1 MQTEYVLMHNE
12 APSARIAV
20 QGKEVAKLAV
30 VGEGLFSLTE
40 ASKSWLLTRRVDGE
54 VRPFS
59 MAVYR
64 SNDEG
69 GDSNDVLKIK
79 DHIFF
84 HNGRFY
90 VIGGTPE
97 GTSPKHHMMGSKYI
111 CRLQN
116 FPFSHPDQVDAE
128 TKHRLKRHR
137 GVPVGEFS
145 GLGSAGF
152 HIGLEDELNSI
163 QLQLSASIYLMYSS
177 M

>member
-1 MQTEYVLMHNE
+1 MHDE
-12 APSARIAV
+12 VPSARITM
-20 QGKEVAKLAV
+20 QGKEVAELSV

-54 VRPFS
+54 IRPFS
-59 MAVYR
+59 MAVYK
-64 SNDEG
+64 SKGEAV
-69 GDSNDVLKIK
+69 DSKEVLKIK

-84 HNGRFY
+84 HDGRFY
-90 VIGGTPE
+90 VIGGIPE
-97 GTSPKHHMMGSKYI
+97 GRYPKHHMMGSKYI

-116 FPFSHPDQVDAE
+116 FPFSHPDQVDAV

-145 GLGSAGF
+145 GLGSTGF
-152 HIGLEDELNSI
+152 HIRLEDELKSI